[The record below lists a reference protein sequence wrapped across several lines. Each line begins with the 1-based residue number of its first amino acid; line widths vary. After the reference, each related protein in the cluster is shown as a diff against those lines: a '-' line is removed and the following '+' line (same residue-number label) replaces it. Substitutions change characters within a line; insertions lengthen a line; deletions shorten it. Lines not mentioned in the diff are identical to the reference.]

1 MRTVWLP
8 LPLLLLLLMAPQI
21 LETLYSPALT
31 DISHAYGVSA
41 SAAGQT
47 LSIYFLAFAFG
58 VFFWGRCSDRIG
70 RRQSMLCGL
79 IVYLIGALLALFTA
93 PHFEWLLLARLLTA
107 FGAAVG
113 SVVTQIMLRDVF
125 QGPALGKLFASMG
138 MALALSPMIGL
149 ASGGFLVEL
158 GSITA
163 VFLGQLGLALI
174 LLLWGLKALP
184 ETQADQAQ
192 VHTLPLSQTALKMLS
207 DPHIQ
212 CSVLLVSAFNV
223 MSFAYFALAPFT
235 FDQLG
240 LSQQQFG
247 YTGALLALASLAGA
261 GLNRHLLTR
270 HVAVLSQIYLGAG
283 LAFMAALL
291 LLWRPH
297 SLWLLPAAM
306 LVMLAFGLAIPNILS
321 QALSHYRHTL
331 GTASALFGL
340 TYYLII
346 AGGLHLAASSQSL
359 SLTLLVCSLVALVA
373 TFGLGRS
380 QPALRQG

>member
-1 MRTVWLP
+1 MRTIWLP

-41 SAAGQT
+41 TAAGQT

-58 VFFWGRCSDRIG
+58 VLFWGRCSDHIG
-70 RRQSMLCGL
+70 RRKAMLAGL
-79 IVYLIGALLALFTA
+79 IVYLGGALLALA
-93 PHFEWLLLARLLTA
+93 SSPHFEWLLAARLLTA

-125 QGPALGKLFASMG
+125 HGPALGKLFASMG

-158 GSITA
+158 GSVTA

-184 ETQADQAQ
+184 ETQPEQAQ
-192 VHTLPLSQTALKMLS
+192 AHALPLSQVASRMLR
-207 DPHIQ
+207 DPHIA
-212 CSVLLVSAFNV
+212 CSVLLVSGFNV
-223 MSFAYFALAPFT
+223 MVFAYFALAPFA
-235 FDQLG
+235 FAQMG

-261 GLNRHLLTR
+261 ALNRRLLAQQ
-270 HVAVLSQIYLGAG
+270 VPVLTQIYLGAA
-283 LAFMAALL
+283 LTLIAALL

-321 QALSHYRHTL
+321 QALVRYRDAL

-340 TYYLII
+340 AYYLVI
-346 AGGLHLAASSQSL
+346 AAGLHLAALGQNL
-359 SLTLLVCSLVALVA
+359 GLTLLSCSLLALLA
-373 TFGLGRS
+373 CFGLGRS
-380 QPALRQG
+380 QAV